1 MNKVVLIGRLCNNP
15 EIRYVGEKN
24 SAITSFLIAVNRN
37 FKNPEGNYDA
47 DFIECNLW
55 GRRAEVFCQYM
66 SKGSLVGISGSL
78 RLDKFTD
85 KLGNDIEKL
94 IETFKSVKDIN
105 HPIVVHINTQKGKG
119 YEPAEENKESWHWC
133 MPFDKET
140 GKPTVTF
147 DGESYESL
155 TCEYLLKKMKADPTV
170 TAITAGVPTNIGFTE
185 DKRKEAGKQ
194 FIDVGIAEKYGGAHS
209 MAQQTL
215 HNGRRTR
222 STTTVEQHPTL
233 THLRTVGKKQK
244 RTL

>member
-85 KLGNDIEKL
+85 KSGNDIEKL
-94 IETFKSVKDIN
+94 KVHVDEFTFIPSDTRKYNNDSSKIFNNDDIFN
-105 HPIVVHINTQKGKG
+105 DELFVGEIS
-119 YEPAEENKESWHWC
+119 ESDI
-133 MPFDKET
+133 PF
-140 GKPTVTF
+140 
-147 DGESYESL
+147 
-155 TCEYLLKKMKADPTV
+155 
-170 TAITAGVPTNIGFTE
+170 
-185 DKRKEAGKQ
+185 
-194 FIDVGIAEKYGGAHS
+194 
-209 MAQQTL
+209 
-215 HNGRRTR
+215 
-222 STTTVEQHPTL
+222 
-233 THLRTVGKKQK
+233 
-244 RTL
+244 

>member
-94 IETFKSVKDIN
+94 KVHVDEFTFIPSDTRKYSNDSSKIFNNDDIFN
-105 HPIVVHINTQKGKG
+105 DELFVGEIS
-119 YEPAEENKESWHWC
+119 ESDI
-133 MPFDKET
+133 PF
-140 GKPTVTF
+140 
-147 DGESYESL
+147 
-155 TCEYLLKKMKADPTV
+155 
-170 TAITAGVPTNIGFTE
+170 
-185 DKRKEAGKQ
+185 
-194 FIDVGIAEKYGGAHS
+194 
-209 MAQQTL
+209 
-215 HNGRRTR
+215 
-222 STTTVEQHPTL
+222 
-233 THLRTVGKKQK
+233 
-244 RTL
+244 